1 MNERLYEYYGLWFNP
16 PLDVPVELLRY
27 IEQTIKNVAADF
39 LLRALPGAA
48 PDYLKAEPWHR
59 LVLALDLR
67 GSQICSQCFEVKR
80 YGDFKRPLDF
90 RNKCSEC
97 RSANDRVRQQA
108 SREWK
113 AGVRKNLSGEL
124 RSHLKAIKNLERA
137 IAARRNRL
145 FDGAVRR
152 LSQKCRITS
161 TA

>member
-1 MNERLYEYYGLWFNP
+1 MNERLYSYYRGWLDP
-16 PLDVPVELLRY
+16 PFDVPVELIRCT
-27 IEQTIKNVAADF
+27 EQTIKNIAVEF
-39 LLRALPGAA
+39 LLQEIPGAA
-48 PDYLKAEPWHR
+48 ADYLKAEPWHR

-67 GSQICSQCFEVKR
+67 GSQICSQCFKVKP
-80 YGDFKRPLDF
+80 YVDFKRPLDF

-97 RSANDRVRQQA
+97 RSANYRVRQQA

-152 LSQKCRITS
+152 LSQKCRIAS